1 MDDPS
6 FCDGNNEDEFSF
18 RAFCFSG
25 QTESQKVVF
34 TVITKVCY
42 NGSAGCKCTFGAR
55 KRRSTLNETSNTLY
69 YIRPGPLAFLE
80 AGEAEEQVFICF
92 SFNWIRYHDLGY
104 NGKQNIGLSF
114 NYLLDLVSI
123 FKENAK

>member
-6 FCDGNNEDEFSF
+6 SCDGDNEDEFLF
-18 RAFCFSG
+18 RAFRFSA

-34 TVITKVCY
+34 TVTTRVCY
-42 NGSAGCKCTFGAR
+42 NGSAGCKCTFGA
-55 KRRSTLNETSNTLY
+55 LNETSKTLY
-69 YIRPGPLAFLE
+69 YIRAGPFTFLG
-80 AGEAEEQVFICF
+80 AGEEEEQVFICF
-92 SFNWIRYHDLGY
+92 SVQWIRYHDLGY

-114 NYLLDLVSI
+114 NHLLDLVSI

>member
-1 MDDPS
+1 MLVVNCLTD
-6 FCDGNNEDEFSF
+6 
-18 RAFCFSG
+18 SG
-25 QTESQKVVF
+25 LTDSLQFYYVKVRNCCIL
-34 TVITKVCY
+34 VIAHEEAASTIWRVAYK
-42 NGSAGCKCTFGAR
+42 SAISVLFQFLFQFFF
-55 KRRSTLNETSNTLY
+55 LNETSKTLY

-92 SFNWIRYHDLGY
+92 SVQWIRYHDLGY
-104 NGKQNIGLSF
+104 NGLSF